1 MLIGVTW
8 WPTQHALHDLPSRHC
23 MSDAV
28 VMVQVKNKGV
38 WPSAW
43 HMIRF
48 NKFTPGVTMNK
59 LLTIIHL
66 VIVRQKPCQTMLHA
80 KVIDQQKT
88 WIPYLLYKNTYC
100 MWLDG
105 AIFNRNVLRMEMFLV
120 KFNYF
125 DSKKMNYNKANI
137 ICIALIDTQISQ
149 YLSKGHFKSLQLSNM
164 KIHIGS
170 VYCYNK
176 CSILN
181 AIEICKGYKD
191 PKPINLVTSF

>member
-1 MLIGVTW
+1 MFIDPYSSGSLHWHWGNHMIAPLPVKKLWRIWMKLTSTKPNQIMYHVCNSWGMLSGVTW
-8 WPTQHALHDLPSRHC
+8 WPTQHALHDLPSMHC

-28 VMVQVKNKGV
+28 VMVQVINKGV

-59 LLTIIHL
+59 LLTMIHL

-80 KVIDQQKT
+80 KVIDQQET

-105 AIFNRNVLRMEMFLV
+105 ALFNRNVHRMEMLLM

-125 DSKKMNYNKANI
+125 GSEEMIKTK
-137 ICIALIDTQISQ
+137 QI
-149 YLSKGHFKSLQLSNM
+149 
-164 KIHIGS
+164 
-170 VYCYNK
+170 
-176 CSILN
+176 
-181 AIEICKGYKD
+181 
-191 PKPINLVTSF
+191 